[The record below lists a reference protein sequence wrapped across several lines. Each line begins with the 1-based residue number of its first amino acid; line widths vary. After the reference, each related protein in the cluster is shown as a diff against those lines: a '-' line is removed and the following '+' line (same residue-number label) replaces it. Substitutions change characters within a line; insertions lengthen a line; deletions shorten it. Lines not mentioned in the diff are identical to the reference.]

1 MSQRASNA
9 QRKMLPYNSSSCRAV
24 AVTTA
29 TVAYMFWLQRIGSG
43 DSESGIHGGEP
54 SPFRAAGGATPHQQP
69 GEPSAAPEPSAQ
81 ESSAWPQP
89 CPASQ
94 PIIVMHCRESR
105 MEFLY
110 SLASALSCIMSSHCH
125 E

>member
-1 MSQRASNA
+1 MFQ
-9 QRKMLPYNSSSCRAV
+9 LHSS
-24 AVTTA
+24 
-29 TVAYMFWLQRIGSG
+29 GSD

-89 CPASQ
+89 CPASP
-94 PIIVMHCRESR
+94 PIIVLNEGWTAYAAWPQPCPATWPIIVANKGWKT
-105 MEFLY
+105 L
-110 SLASALSCIMSSHCH
+110 LV
-125 E
+125 